1 MLLPYWQQLII
12 LSKPTHHPAGA
23 RAVAVLT
30 RRWSYRPAGSAASY
44 AAEYRKQ
51 KKPCRPSACRVFLPA
66 GGKLRSW
73 PVRVLPVDS
82 SAEIFLRIFS
92 HSSSHALSQVFATGR
107 TRTRICNSTSLLQL
121 PAGYRWFL
129 PAVDMLSLIR

>member
-51 KKPCRPSACRVFLPA
+51 KKPCRPSACRVFLLA
-66 GGKLRSW
+66 GGKLRLRS
-73 PVRVLPVDS
+73 RSGQPVDG
-82 SAEIFLRIFS
+82 SAGLFLRMFS
-92 HSSSHALSQVFATGR
+92 RSYSHGLSQVFDDRPGP
-107 TRTRICNSTSLLQL
+107 NLHLQ
-121 PAGYRWFL
+121 
-129 PAVDMLSLIR
+129 